1 MADSKENYQCD
12 LGARGLIE
20 IIPWKVRMNNFN
32 SQIAMHSKKQTC
44 ECSNKSIKI
53 IQALSIV

>member
-1 MADSKENYQCD
+1 MTDSKENNQCD

-20 IIPWKVRMNNFN
+20 IIPWKVRMNNFY
-32 SQIAMHSKKQTC
+32 SQVAMHPKKRTS

>member
-1 MADSKENYQCD
+1 MTDSKENNQCD

-20 IIPWKVRMNNFN
+20 IIPWKVRMNNFLFTSCN
-32 SQIAMHSKKQTC
+32 ASKKRTS